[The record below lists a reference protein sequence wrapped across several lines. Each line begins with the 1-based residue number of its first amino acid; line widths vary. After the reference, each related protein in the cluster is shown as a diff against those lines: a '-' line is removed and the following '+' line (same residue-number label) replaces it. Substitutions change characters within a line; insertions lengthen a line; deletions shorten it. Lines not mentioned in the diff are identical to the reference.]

1 MANSVPASK
10 SQKPGL
16 HLLRCSPEQRRRF
29 LEQGRWPSPLSV
41 KELWKP
47 SRALRIA
54 AGQYVE
60 AEAFFHGA
68 MGKKDGVLMIAHG
81 DLDLDVCESIL
92 DQHPCSNLIERIDVR
107 PSPGGEI
114 LALIAIIAGVHT
126 SDELTRRTSDDDDVV
141 DVALAR
147 MQRFC
152 AANADKLPSRM
163 YFHSKDVDVSYLPE
177 QFTASPLDDE
187 IDKAELDAALAFS
200 DLAAFGVLSQDII
213 PAGELDQI
221 LTRGR
226 ERATF
231 SDSDGDV
238 ANYAAAFIQCGEG
251 DPVFASVRPQVMAV
265 LQGCRDAGLF
275 EGAPSSLLA
284 VETDIFDDERN
295 HSAALEP
302 LLLAVPDVHERVEE
316 IVRRIIKSLGYAKDI
331 IADLMA
337 GEAEAFRERYLA
349 EFPQRLDELASGQ
362 DIPAAVLADTW
373 EPPRI

>member
-1 MANSVPASK
+1 
-10 SQKPGL
+10 
-16 HLLRCSPEQRRRF
+16 
-29 LEQGRWPSPLSV
+29 
-41 KELWKP
+41 
-47 SRALRIA
+47 
-54 AGQYVE
+54 
-60 AEAFFHGA
+60 
-68 MGKKDGVLMIAHG
+68 
-81 DLDLDVCESIL
+81 
-92 DQHPCSNLIERIDVR
+92 
-107 PSPGGEI
+107 
-114 LALIAIIAGVHT
+114 
-126 SDELTRRTSDDDDVV
+126 
-141 DVALAR
+141 